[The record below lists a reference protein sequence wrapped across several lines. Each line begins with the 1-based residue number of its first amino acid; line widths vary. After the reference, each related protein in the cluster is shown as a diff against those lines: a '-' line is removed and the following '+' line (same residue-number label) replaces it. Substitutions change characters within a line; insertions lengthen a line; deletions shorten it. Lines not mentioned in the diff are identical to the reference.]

1 MFECNT
7 KYVAFSF
14 AQMLAH
20 HTAGG
25 CPMRTGD
32 LIATGTVSGP
42 SRRELGSL
50 LEASK
55 NGTEPYE
62 METRGLGGQKI
73 SRQFLKDG
81 DIIEFKA
88 LGFGS
93 CKGKVLPSK

>member
-7 KYVAFSF
+7 KYIVFSF

-32 LIATGTVSGP
+32 LIATGTISGP

-50 LEASK
+50 LEASN
-55 NGTEPYE
+55 NGTESYE
-62 METRGLGGQKI
+62 MEAVGPEERKI
-73 SRQFLKDG
+73 SRRFLEDG

-88 LGFGS
+88 PGFGS
-93 CKGKVLPSK
+93 CKGKVVPSK